1 LALLFA
7 VSVLRKGINLKVIVI
22 GAGAAGLMAA
32 YHAAKNGNEVI
43 ILEKNEKSGKKIYI
57 TGKGRCNLT
66 NTADITDIGKNIL
79 RGSKFMYSSLRSFTN
94 EDVIAFFEDRGMHVK
109 EERGGRAF
117 PVSDKASDVI
127 KALDSALKSLGVQ
140 IKYYSNVTAVNTLDG
155 HFKSVTVNGKTE
167 IEGDSVIITTGGLSY
182 PSTGSTGDGYSF
194 AKSLGHTVNATRPS
208 LVPFETKESFVRDL
222 SGLSL
227 KNVSISLYKNNK
239 KIYEEFGEM
248 LFTHFGVSGPVILSA
263 SADVGDEV
271 KDGNVTL
278 FIDFKPAMSREELDA
293 RLLRDFEENKNKEF
307 KNSLDKLLPR
317 SIIPVMV
324 ELSKIDPEKK
334 VCEIKKEER
343 KKLLN
348 LLKAFPLNITG
359 LRGYNEAIITKGGIN
374 VKEIDPKTMESKKC
388 KGVYF
393 AGEVLDV
400 DAYTGG
406 FNLQIA
412 WSTGAAAGRAQG

>member
-1 LALLFA
+1 M
-7 VSVLRKGINLKVIVI
+7 KVIVV

-32 YHAAKNGNEVI
+32 YHAALSGNEVTVF
-43 ILEKNEKSGKKIYI
+43 EKNEKSGKKIYI

-66 NTADITDIGKNIL
+66 NTSELSEISKNIL

-94 EDVIAFFEDRGMHVK
+94 EDVIDFFENNGMKVK
-109 EERGGRAF
+109 EERGNRAF

-127 KALDSALKSLGVQ
+127 KTLDNALKALGVN
-140 IKYYSNVTAVNTLDG
+140 IKYYSNVSSINTKDG
-155 HFKSVTVNGKTE
+155 VFESVTVNGNNVVKA
-167 IEGDSVIITTGGLSY
+167 DSVIIATGGRSY
-182 PSTGSTGDGYSF
+182 PSTGSTGDGYIF
-194 AKSLGHTVNATRPS
+194 AKALGHNVSEQRPS
-208 LVPFETKESFVRDL
+208 LVPFETKEGWARTL
-222 SGLSL
+222 QGLAL
-227 KNVSISLYKNNK
+227 KNISISLYKDDK

-263 SADVGDEV
+263 SAVCGDDVLG
-271 KDGNVTL
+271 GNVKL
-278 FIDFKPAMSREELDA
+278 FIDLKPALSREELDK
-293 RLLRDFEENKNKEF
+293 RLLKDFEENKNKEF
-307 KNSLDKLLPR
+307 KNSLDKLLPK
-317 SIIPVMV
+317 SLIPVMV
-324 ELSKIDPEKK
+324 ELSGIDSEKK

-348 LLKAFPLNITG
+348 LLKGLPLEING
-359 LRGYNEAIITKGGIN
+359 LRGYNEAIITKGGVN

-400 DAYTGG
+400 DAFTGG

-412 WSTGAAAGRAQG
+412 WSTGACAGRAQGI